1 MCSGKK
7 LNCIIVYSTHR
18 PSKNVD
24 FLKYTLHMRRDDSM
38 QDKPWGQVVKYPPYM
53 GDDSDALR
61 KTIEAQE
68 YPPYVEG

>member
-1 MCSGKK
+1 MIRIMKAEHAPI
-7 LNCIIVYSTHR
+7 LR
-18 PSKNVD
+18 
-24 FLKYTLHMRRDDSM
+24 TLHMRRDDSM